1 MVKIVRLQEVES
13 VILLPQEHKK
23 KIVVVGGCFDI
34 LHIGHI
40 QFLKEAKKCG
50 DVLILLLESD
60 ENVRKLKGEN
70 RPVFTQMERAEVLST
85 LSPVDFVILL
95 PLMTSDADYNHI
107 ITTIKPHI
115 IAVTEHDPLMK
126 EKERQAK
133 QVGGKIAI
141 IPFVKTFSSSK
152 LAKLLGID

>member
-13 VILLPQEHKK
+13 VIFLPQEHKK
-23 KIVVVGGCFDI
+23 KTVVVGGCFDI

-70 RPVFTQMERAEVLST
+70 RPIFTQMERAEVLSA
-85 LSPVDFVILL
+85 LSTVDFVILL

>member
-1 MVKIVRLQEVES
+1 MVKIVHREEVES
-13 VILLPQEHKK
+13 VIFLPEHKK

-34 LHIGHI
+34 VHIGHI

-70 RPVFTQMERAEVLST
+70 RPVFTQRERAEVLSA

-126 EKERQAK
+126 EKEKQAK
-133 QVGGKIAI
+133 RVGGKIAI

>member
-1 MVKIVRLQEVES
+1 MVKIVHREEVES
-13 VILLPQEHKK
+13 VIFLPEHKK

-34 LHIGHI
+34 VHIGHI

-70 RPVFTQMERAEVLST
+70 RPVFTQRERAEVLSA

-133 QVGGKIAI
+133 RVGGKIAI